1 MSPDDDGRASDAAGP
16 PDDLLALRDSIDN
29 IDAALI
35 HLLAERFKCTQKVGR
50 LKARLGLPA
59 SDPVREAQQVAR
71 LRSLA
76 EGAKL
81 DPEFAEKFLAFVVRE
96 VIQHHRA
103 FAARQ
108 P

>member
-1 MSPDDDGRASDAAGP
+1 M
-16 PDDLLALRDSIDN
+16 
-29 IDAALI
+29 
-35 HLLAERFKCTQKVGR
+35 GR

-81 DPEFAEKFLAFVVRE
+81 DPEFAAKFLAFVVRE

-103 FAARQ
+103 LAARQ